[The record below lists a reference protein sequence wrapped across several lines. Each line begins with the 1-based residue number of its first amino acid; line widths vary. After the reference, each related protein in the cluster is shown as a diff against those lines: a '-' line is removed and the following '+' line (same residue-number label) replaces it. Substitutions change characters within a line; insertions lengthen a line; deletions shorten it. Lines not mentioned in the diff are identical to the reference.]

1 MPSNVLGE
9 IDYTELYGSYSRK
22 EKNSAVSPKN
32 LFKVLVYAYM
42 CNLYTTRKIETAC
55 KRDINFMYLLEDA
68 KVPGHN
74 TIAHFRSSRLK
85 GIVDDLFNQ
94 VVLLLKDYGELSCEN
109 LFVDF

>member
-1 MPSNVLGE
+1 
-9 IDYTELYGSYSRK
+9 
-22 EKNSAVSPKN
+22 
-32 LFKVLVYAYM
+32 
-42 CNLYTTRKIETAC
+42 
-55 KRDINFMYLLEDA
+55 MYLLEDA

-109 LFVDF
+109 LFVDFWQWEQPMSEKKLHYFAWHTTYKIAQQDDSQSSGTIFAWDKSGIKI